1 MELLIPVALTIFVW
15 WFATGAV
22 LYLNGLPACTF
33 RWSNGITALIGL
45 CGLFALY
52 LTRED
57 TTAAGAYTAFF
68 GALAVWAWNE
78 MSFLLGHITGST
90 REDCPK
96 GVRGTRRFI
105 LATQSIIYHE
115 LVILASATAIAFV
128 TWGASNRF
136 GLYTFLVFWVMRLST
151 KFNIFLGVPNITVQ
165 FLPKHL
171 AYLATYFAHRP
182 MNLLFP
188 FSVTASTLA
197 AAWLTHLAVHAPTG
211 GFESVGYAMVATLL
225 VLGVL
230 EHWFLVIPLPF
241 GELWSWGIGAREGRV
256 QPSAH
261 KPDKAQPLALTSAIV
276 TPPQVGPIKT
286 SQT

>member
-1 MELLIPVALTIFVW
+1 MELLVPILLTIFVW

-33 RWSNGITALIGL
+33 RWSNGITGLIGL

-57 TTAAGAYTAFF
+57 TTPTGAYTAFF

-90 REDCPK
+90 RDECPRDA
-96 GVRGTRRFI
+96 RGLRRFI
-105 LATQSIIYHE
+105 LAAQSIIYHE
-115 LVILASATAIAFV
+115 LVILASGAAIALV
-128 TWGASNRF
+128 TWGATNRF

-188 FSVTASTLA
+188 FSVTLSTLA
-197 AAWLTHLAVHAPTG
+197 AAWLTHLAIQAPEG
-211 GFESVGYAMVATLL
+211 GFESVGFAMVATLL

-241 GELWSWGIGAREGRV
+241 GEIWSWGIGAREGRV
-256 QPSAH
+256 QPQH
-261 KPDKAQPLALTSAIV
+261 PKPDKTALALPSAIV
-276 TPPQVGPIKT
+276 TPPVGPPIKT
-286 SQT
+286 SRT

>member
-1 MELLIPVALTIFVW
+1 VELLVPVALTIFVW

-22 LYLNGLPACTF
+22 LFLNGLPASTF
-33 RWSNGITALIGL
+33 RWSNGIMALVGM
-45 CGLFALY
+45 CGLFALH
-52 LTRED
+52 LTANN
-57 TTAAGAYTAFF
+57 TSPAAAYTAFF
-68 GALAVWAWNE
+68 GALSVWAWNE

-96 GVRGTRRFI
+96 EARGLRRFI
-105 LATQSIIYHE
+105 LATRSIIYHE
-115 LVILASATAIAFV
+115 LVILASAGAIALV
-128 TWGASNRF
+128 TWGGANRF

-151 KFNIFLGVPNITVQ
+151 KFNIFLGVPNITVE

-197 AAWLTHLAVHAPTG
+197 AAWLTHLAVEAPAG
-211 GFESVGYAMVATLL
+211 GFQSIGYAMVATLL
-225 VLGVL
+225 VLGVV

-241 GELWSWGIGAREGRV
+241 GELWSWGMGAREGRV
-256 QPSAH
+256 SPNAH
-261 KPDKAQPLALTSAIV
+261 KPEKTPLALNPAIV
-276 TPPQVGPIKT
+276 APPVGGPIKT
-286 SQT
+286 SRT